1 MLYFEK
7 IRWKNFLST
16 GNVFTEIQFDRSPST
31 VVVGENG
38 AGKSTMLDALTF
50 VLFNKPFRNIKKGQ
64 LSNSVNKRDCLV
76 EIEFK
81 IGTNSYQVRRGIS
94 PAIFEIIKNG
104 KLVDQPGASKD
115 YQVILEDTILK
126 LNYKSFTQVVIL
138 GSATFTPF
146 MQLSNNDRRTVI
158 EDLLDIQIFSG
169 MNQLLK
175 DRISKNKSDRLSAEN
190 KIELITDKIEVQE
203 TYLKKLQEQTDKQ
216 IKELEEEISDWDND
230 VSNSTIR
237 EQEIADTISN
247 LVEAISNSDKISIKS
262 DRVSTLLMILQEKV
276 SSAEKRLRFYR
287 SNDHCPTCEQIIE
300 FENKTE
306 HIKKNSNIV
315 DETDAAVSL
324 LKIEQEKLICSI
336 DKIHIIQ
343 TKIAEY
349 QSDLINIKFEKKLC
363 GDNINRANQKIAH
376 LLKESA
382 NDNGEENPH
391 DKIEKFK
398 KETEAHKEES
408 KQLSDEAEVF
418 KYANKI
424 LKDGGIKAIIIRQYI
439 PIINKLVNK
448 YLASLDFFVN
458 FELDDGFNEV
468 IKSRHRD
475 AFSYASFSEGEK
487 ARIDISLM
495 LTWRSVAKLKNS
507 VNTNLLILDE
517 VFDGSVDA
525 NGSDI
530 LMGLFDELHS
540 TNIFVISHKGDQL
553 ADRFRSAIKF
563 EKIKSFSRI
572 AA

>member
-81 IGTNSYQVRRGIS
+81 VGTNLYKVRRGIS

-104 KLVDQPGASKD
+104 KMVDQPGASKD

-190 KIELITDKIEVQE
+190 KIELIQDKIEVQE

-247 LVEAISNSDKISIKS
+247 LVVAISNSDKISIKS
-262 DRVSTLLMILQEKV
+262 DRVSSLLMTLQEKV
-276 SSAEKRLRFYR
+276 SSAEKRLRFYQ

-300 FENKTE
+300 WENKTE

-324 LKIEQEKLICSI
+324 LKIEQEKLICAI

-343 TKIAEY
+343 TKIAEH

-376 LLKESA
+376 LLTESK
-382 NDNGEENPH
+382 NTIGEENPH

-398 KETEAHKEES
+398 KQTETYKEES

-418 KYANKI
+418 KYANQI

-448 YLASLDFFVN
+448 YLSTLDFFVN
-458 FELDDGFNEV
+458 FELDEGFNEV

-530 LMGLFDELHS
+530 LMGLFNELHN

-553 ADRFRSAIKF
+553 IDRFRSTIKF